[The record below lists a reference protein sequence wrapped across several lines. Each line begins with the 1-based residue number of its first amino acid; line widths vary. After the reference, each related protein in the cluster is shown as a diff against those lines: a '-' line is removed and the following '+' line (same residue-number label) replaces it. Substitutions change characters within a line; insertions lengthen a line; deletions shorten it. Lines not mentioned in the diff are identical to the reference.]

1 MATDPA
7 ALIDAIASRQM
18 GVPPQGNAAAAA
30 TASPAAMPP
39 GAGAPPP
46 PAGPGPGAPPNPNAA
61 PPTAQEQAASAGA
74 PQDEG
79 SKSQADA
86 VLYEIEFGPNQMRK
100 LTPEQIKSTFDR
112 YSALNFEHAQMK
124 PVLEAAKAIMGQ
136 HKIDPIQFAQAMI
149 ETAKRGGDGPATFG
163 ETQAS
168 NRGPETTAKDLPAD
182 SFESKLKR
190 WEEENA
196 ASLPP
201 GYKEMMLSQVQSQ
214 RQMQQMMQMMQDVM
228 SKSAGVADAAK
239 AMNDVGRDSR
249 VQAIRQ
255 TIGNNVDRAQAAL
268 QLPDSAAQDFMVY
281 ASERGYTL
289 EDFADPQLT
298 YKVMQD
304 FRNNMNSPE
313 MERLRSMAQR
323 RQAFTGSL
331 GSTPAAGGAAAGG
344 EAPPTTF
351 DKLVSSAM
359 TSRYAG

>member
-1 MATDPA
+1 MADPQ

-18 GVPPQGNAAAAA
+18 GVPPQGNATAAA

-46 PAGPGPGAPPNPNAA
+46 APGPGPGAPNPNNA

-74 PQDEG
+74 PTDEG
-79 SKSQADA
+79 NKSQADA
-86 VLYEIEFGPNQMRK
+86 VLYEIEFQPGQKRK
-100 LTPEQIKSTFDR
+100 LTPDQIKSTFDR

-124 PVLEAAKAIMGQ
+124 PVLETAKAIMEH
-136 HKIDPIQFAQAMI
+136 HKMDPIAFAQAMI
-149 ETAKRGGDGPATFG
+149 ETAKRGADGPATFG

-168 NRGPETTAKDLPAD
+168 NRGPETTAKDMPAD
-182 SFESKLKR
+182 SFEAKLKR

-239 AMNDVGRDSR
+239 AMNDVGRDTK

-255 TIGNNVDRAQAAL
+255 TIGNNVDRAQQAL
-268 QLPDSAAQDFMVY
+268 QLPDAAAQDFMVY

-289 EDFADPQLT
+289 EDFVDPQLT

-331 GSTPAAGGAAAGG
+331 GSTPGGGAAAGAG
-344 EAPPTTF
+344 DAAPSTF

-359 TSRYAG
+359 TSRFAG